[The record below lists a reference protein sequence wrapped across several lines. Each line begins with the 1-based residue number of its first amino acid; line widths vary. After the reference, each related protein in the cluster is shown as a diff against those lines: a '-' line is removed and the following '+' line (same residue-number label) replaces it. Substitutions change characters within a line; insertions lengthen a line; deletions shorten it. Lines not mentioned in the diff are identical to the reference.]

1 MDDAVLSE
9 LTLKI
14 EQLEY
19 LLATIHAQITGGL
32 GESVSPGLYLA
43 LEKISELR
51 ELLTEYA
58 GKEENEITQ

>member
-32 GESVSPGLYLA
+32 GEAASPGLYLA
-43 LEKISELR
+43 MEKLR
-51 ELLTEYA
+51 EV
-58 GKEENEITQ
+58 KELILDNDRKEANEITQ